1 MAQELNNFFSSVFL
15 NTGKLNGTLYLKGKG
30 MLNMVDFSRD
40 KVLKAIRSLKPTKAP
55 GSDSVYPRYL
65 IEGAFEL
72 AEVLSSIF
80 NESMRTG
87 IVPHD
92 WRYANVVPIFNK
104 GDPGDPGNY
113 RS

>member
-1 MAQELNNFFSSVFL
+1 
-15 NTGKLNGTLYLKGKG
+15 

-55 GSDSVYPRYL
+55 GPDSVYPRFL
-65 IEGAFEL
+65 IEGAIEL

-80 NESMRTG
+80 NQSMRTG

-92 WRYANVVPIFNK
+92 WRSANVVPIFKK

-113 RS
+113 RPVSLTSVVGKLMEVIIKDFKVI